1 MAIHVLLVDDT
12 PAVRRELTRLLNRQP
27 DIEVVYAA
35 ADFGGVLEGPGS
47 RAADVMVVDIH
58 MPMLCSTAAVGR
70 MLHDRPALKLIL
82 ISFQADPHCVKVHLQ
97 AGVSGYV
104 LKDCAYEELVEAV
117 YTVAAGGRYVSP
129 QIEIGIP

>member
-12 PAVRRELTRLLNRQP
+12 PAVRRELTRLLNQQP

-35 ADFGGVLEGPGS
+35 ADLGSIFEVTDPGT
-47 RAADVMVVDIH
+47 AEVMVVDIH

-70 MLHDRPALKLIL
+70 MLHDRPALKVIV
-82 ISFQADPHCVKVHLQ
+82 ISFQADPHCVKSHLQ

-117 YTVAAGGRYVSP
+117 QTVAAGGRYVSP